1 MEKTAE
7 SIASDMAEAVA
18 TVIATVDLDKSYVGE
33 CVNSHGSNAM
43 FVVKLREGV
52 ASTATHPGNGPWG
65 VGMRAIRAA
74 RLHVVRENHTEKG
87 HFFEVVMGKA
97 VSGIVTRVV
106 VDGDRLHVVMKP
118 DEDDLDHL
126 TFRASESDIHTVP
139 LDGLRI
145 DRLATI
151 LTAVGDPVTIVY
163 PDNKGWEPPIMV
175 NDRTTRL
182 RRFERD

>member
-7 SIASDMAEAVA
+7 QIASDMAEAVA
-18 TVIATVDLDKSYVGE
+18 TVIATVDLDKSYVAE
-33 CVNSHGSNAM
+33 CVNSHGSSAM

-52 ASTATHPGNGPWG
+52 ESTATHPGNGPWG

-74 RLHVVRENHTEKG
+74 RLHVVQENHTENG

-106 VDGDRLHVVMKP
+106 VDGDRLHIVMKP
-118 DEDDLDHL
+118 DEDDLNDL
-126 TFRASESDIHTVP
+126 TFKANRNDIHTVP
-139 LDGLRI
+139 LNGLRT
-145 DRLATI
+145 DRLSAI
-151 LTAVGDPVTIVY
+151 LTAVGDTVTIVH
-163 PDNKGWEPPIMV
+163 PDNKGWESPVMV
-175 NDRTTRL
+175 NGRTSRL